1 MVKKKLPR
9 IISNVKPIVK
19 KRSPGILIG
28 LSIVGMATTTVLAV
42 KATPKALELLEA
54 EKRRI
59 NHENLEEAKKKGDV
73 KLEKVEKLE
82 LIDTIRVTWKC
93 YIPAAITFGV
103 SVTCLIGASTVYV
116 RRNAALAAAY
126 SLTETTLRDY
136 RQKVIDTVGEKKEE
150 IIRDEVAKE
159 QLNRDPV
166 QTKEVIFTKNGDTLC
181 YDTISGRYFRSDI
194 EKIRR
199 AVNDVNRTMRDEM
212 FTSLNDFYYEIQLPP
227 IKLGDD
233 LGWNIDEG
241 YMDIRFSSQLAEDG
255 TPCLVLDY
263 SYGPRYDFRNLM

>member
-1 MVKKKLPR
+1 MAKKKLPR
-9 IISNVKPIVK
+9 IISKVKPVVV

-42 KATPKALELLEA
+42 KATPKALELIEA

-59 NHENLEEAKKKGDV
+59 NHENLEEAKKKGDE
-73 KLEKVEKLE
+73 KLKKVEKLE
-82 LIDTIRVTWKC
+82 PIDTIRVTWKC

-166 QTKEVIFTKNGDTLC
+166 QTKEVIFTKNGETLC

-199 AVNDVNRTMRDEM
+199 SVNDLNRVMRDEM
-212 FTSLNDFYYEIQLPP
+212 FIPLNDLYYEIHLPP
-227 IKLGDD
+227 IKIGDD
-233 LGWNIDEG
+233 LGWNIDDG
-241 YMDIRFSSQLAEDG
+241 YIDIHFSSQLAEDG

-263 SYGPRYDFRNLM
+263 NYGPRYDFRNLM